1 MKFFFIFVLMMVAV
15 MLIPSKSFAKQRKS
29 CQNQLAQLHDMQLEF
44 QEMEN
49 RFQYIEFRNKVA
61 RFVKGFFT

>member
-1 MKFFFIFVLMMVAV
+1 